1 MIDNSATNNSPP
13 ASRPLPTED
22 PITGIIPPPPELRTN
37 YGEQDE
43 NGVDLSLIRY
53 MLSLTPLERATL
65 MGENARQAAILYE
78 YGRRHREAQSAKTG

>member
-1 MIDNSATNNSPP
+1 MSIED
-13 ASRPLPTED
+13 LPTD
-22 PITGIIPPPPELRTN
+22 SKGAIPPPVHLRTD

-53 MLSLTPLERATL
+53 MLSLTPLERAEA
-65 MGENARQAAILYE
+65 MARHALDSAMLYE